1 MSTRPPLVDFRSQSH
16 GVMKS
21 PLTSG
26 FGQHSP
32 RITHFDGEIPPAMSP
47 LDAFAAQSRLLAK
60 QLDDSETNGRRASRL
75 PPLTIANSLA
85 RTGSGFT
92 HTRSDGPARESPS
105 TTARSRDEYSSGSTP
120 DIEEPFFRPTS
131 LHPRLSG
138 QPPSETQSPQPRTPP
153 DQERFITP
161 VNYQSAPPPADYFGY
176 PRRGSPEPL
185 PPVSK
190 PILPEPIVRP
200 SPWNSQR
207 SFDSTSP
214 NSNPSRT
221 QSIERSSPKP
231 REFSG
236 LAPPMSPHVRQAGS
250 IRSVPGNSSDE
261 DLSASTGGSSF
272 SQQRKLS
279 SSSGVS
285 MPQSPMPQFVQ
296 AHARSPSVN
305 SDYSMASSRRGRTAL
320 NFSRPISR
328 SGRLSAEMASRQP
341 SFDSRPSLD
350 SRSRQPSS
358 DSQRIIFTDDTTHT
372 PVSMDHE
379 PFQDPKDYQDT
390 PAPSYIYAK
399 YSLPRGRMLSRDSRG
414 FEYGVIHRLEWEQS
428 PLRGTLTPATPLTGE
443 QPMLPTSSPN
453 GLLNV
458 MAHTPSTADPS
469 SAARDRSIGHQSTSS
484 THPDDKS
491 HASSASTRS
500 GSTIKARSPR
510 PATSANEMSAE
521 QHLAKAIEL
530 HEHGS
535 LKESTYHLRIAAKQ
549 SLPTAMLLYA
559 LACRHGWG
567 MRPNPQEGVQWLR
580 KAADHASLEIADDES
595 QCKKG
600 APGGDVQERKT
611 RRAQFALSIYEL
623 GVSHMNG
630 WGIEQDKALALRCF
644 EIAGNWGDADAL
656 AEAGF
661 CYAQGTGCKKDLRK
675 AAKYYRMAEAKGISM
690 VGNSW
695 YVHISFSSM
704 YLSATNP
711 QSQGSTNPNMPMIR
725 MIARRDPRPKCRRRR
740 KHHEINLAR
749 ERYSEGKSPS
759 VLKHELMGW
768 RFGWGVKDA
777 FAPFF
782 GNGDGELIFFLFPS
796 LYPLFFS
803 DLVVRRDPCFFAA
816 TMSSVDGV
824 FLFRFSHGC
833 R

>member
-1 MSTRPPLVDFRSQSH
+1 MAQELGSNTLHTVHQTSHQSTSQSFLQPSITKDRLPLRPVEPLELSQGELNTQPSYSLRLVRLRCGFIPHAAGGAIAAHVNDSHHLLLSDCPKTSSTSMSTRPTLLDFRSESH
-16 GVMKS
+16 DTMKS
-21 PLTSG
+21 SFTSVL
-26 FGQHSP
+26 GQPSP

-60 QLDDSETNGRRASRL
+60 QLDDSKTNGRRASRL

-85 RTGSGFT
+85 RTGSGFMQS
-92 HTRSDGPARESPS
+92 RSPGPPRGSPS
-105 TTARSRDEYSSGSTP
+105 MSPRPRDEGSSGKNTP
-120 DIEEPFFRPTS
+120 DVEQPIFRPSS

-138 QPPSETQSPQPRTPP
+138 LPSAETESPRPRTSP
-153 DQERFITP
+153 DQGRFDTP
-161 VNYQSAPPPADYFGY
+161 VNYQTAPPMDYFGY

-185 PPVSK
+185 QPV
-190 PILPEPIVRP
+190 PTTVLPEPPVRP
-200 SPWNSQR
+200 SPLQSQR
-207 SFDSTSP
+207 SFDSAGRT
-214 NSNPSRT
+214 SNPSRT

-231 REFSG
+231 RDFSG
-236 LAPPMSPHVRQAGS
+236 LAPPMSPHMRQAAAS

-279 SSSGVS
+279 SSSGMS

-305 SDYSMASSRRGRTAL
+305 SDYSLGGSLRGRPAL

-328 SGRLSAEMASRQP
+328 SGRTSTEMPSRQP

-358 DSQRIIFTDDTTHT
+358 DSQRILFSDDTMHT
-372 PVSMDHE
+372 PASIDHE
-379 PFQDPKDYQDT
+379 SFHGPRDRRDGQDA

-399 YSLPRGRMLSRDSRG
+399 YSLPRGRMLQRESRG
-414 FEYGVIHRLEWEQS
+414 FDHSVIHRFEWEES
-428 PLRGTLTPATPLTGE
+428 PLRGTVTPATPLTDDV
-443 QPMLPTSSPN
+443 PISSNTSPAGGVSH
-453 GLLNV
+453 V
-458 MAHTPSTADPS
+458 VVYTPITTEHPS
-469 SAARDRSIGHQSTSS
+469 VAARDRSVGHESTSAAL
-484 THPDDKS
+484 PDDKN

-510 PATSANEMSAE
+510 PPTSAGPDMNAE
-521 QHLAKAIEL
+521 QHLAKAIQL

-567 MRPNPQEGVQWLR
+567 MRPNQEEGVQWLR
-580 KAADHASLEIADDES
+580 KAADSASLEIADDES
-595 QCKKG
+595 QSREGG
-600 APGGDVQERKT
+600 AGGGGDALERKT

-661 CYAQGTGCKKDLRK
+661 CYAQGTGCKKDLKK

-695 YVHISFSSM
+695 YVFFPFSF
-704 YLSATNP
+704 
-711 QSQGSTNPNMPMIR
+711 
-725 MIARRDPRPKCRRRR
+725 
-740 KHHEINLAR
+740 
-749 ERYSEGKSPS
+749 
-759 VLKHELMGW
+759 
-768 RFGWGVKDA
+768 
-777 FAPFF
+777 FF
-782 GNGDGELIFFLFPS
+782 SIFFFLDIKD
-796 LYPLFFS
+796 PLLCNHS
-803 DLVVRRDPCFFAA
+803 PL
-816 TMSSVDGV
+816 
-824 FLFRFSHGC
+824 
-833 R
+833 

>member
-1 MSTRPPLVDFRSQSH
+1 MSTRPTLVDFRSQSH
-16 GVMKS
+16 DVMKS
-21 PLTSG
+21 PFTSG
-26 FGQHSP
+26 FGHPSP

-60 QLDDSETNGRRASRL
+60 QLDDSKTNGRRASRL

-92 HTRSDGPARESPS
+92 HTRQGGPTNESPGTPARPK
-105 TTARSRDEYSSGSTP
+105 DGGSSGSTP
-120 DIEEPFFRPTS
+120 EIEEPLFRPTS

-138 QPPSETQSPQPRTPP
+138 LPLSETTSPRPRISP
-153 DQERFITP
+153 DQGRLITP
-161 VNYQSAPPPADYFGY
+161 VNYQTAPAPTDYFGY

-185 PPVSK
+185 PPASK
-190 PILPEPIVRP
+190 PILPEPTIWP
-200 SPWNSQR
+200 SPQNSQR
-207 SFDSTSP
+207 SFDSAGR

-221 QSIERSSPKP
+221 QSIERSSPKR

-236 LAPPMSPHVRQAGS
+236 LAPPMSPHVRQTGS
-250 IRSVPGNSSDE
+250 IRSVLGNSSDE

-285 MPQSPMPQFVQ
+285 MPQSPLPPFIQ
-296 AHARSPSVN
+296 AHARSPSLN
-305 SDYSMASSRRGRTAL
+305 SEYSMGGSRRGRPAL

-328 SGRLSAEMASRQP
+328 SGRQSTEMPSRQP

-358 DSQRIIFTDDTTHT
+358 DSQRILFSDDTTHA
-372 PVSMDHE
+372 PVSIDHE
-379 PFQDPKDYQDT
+379 PFQDPKDHRDA

-399 YSLPRGRMLSRDSRG
+399 YSLPRGRMLSRESTS
-414 FEYGVIHRLEWEQS
+414 FEHGVIHRFEWEES
-428 PLRGTLTPATPLTGE
+428 PLRGTVTPATPLTRE
-443 QPMLPTSSPN
+443 QPILPTTSPN
-453 GLLNV
+453 GLLDV
-458 MAHTPSTADPS
+458 MAHTPSTTESSP
-469 SAARDRSIGHQSTSS
+469 SAARDRSVGHQSKSS
-484 THPDDKS
+484 PHPDDKS
-491 HASSASTRS
+491 HTSSASTRS
-500 GSTIKARSPR
+500 GSTLKARSPR
-510 PATSANEMSAE
+510 PPTSVTEMSAE
-521 QHLAKAIEL
+521 QHLAKAIQL

-567 MRPNPQEGVQWLR
+567 MRPNQQEGVQWLR
-580 KAADHASLEIADDES
+580 KAADYASLEIADDES
-595 QCKKG
+595 QSKEG

-695 YVHISFSSM
+695 YVDF
-704 YLSATNP
+704 
-711 QSQGSTNPNMPMIR
+711 
-725 MIARRDPRPKCRRRR
+725 
-740 KHHEINLAR
+740 
-749 ERYSEGKSPS
+749 
-759 VLKHELMGW
+759 
-768 RFGWGVKDA
+768 
-777 FAPFF
+777 
-782 GNGDGELIFFLFPS
+782 
-796 LYPLFFS
+796 FFS
-803 DLVVRRDPCFFAA
+803 RHVI
-816 TMSSVDGV
+816 
-824 FLFRFSHGC
+824 FRN
-833 R
+833 